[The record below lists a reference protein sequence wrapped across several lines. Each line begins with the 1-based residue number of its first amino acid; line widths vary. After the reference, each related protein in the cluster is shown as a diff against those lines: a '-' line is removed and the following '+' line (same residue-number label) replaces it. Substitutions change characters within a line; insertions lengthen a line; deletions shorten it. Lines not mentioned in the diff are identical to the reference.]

1 MTESTQASHTVG
13 RFNFF
18 IPDGTCTA
26 FSLDNEGQAV
36 FGANYDNLNQEGML
50 VVNKRGVS
58 KTGWEAGTT
67 GKYARW
73 TAKYGSVTFNL
84 AGPQF
89 AWAGMN
95 EAGLAVS
102 TLGLN
107 STRTPAPDER
117 PPLVNSLWIQYQLDT
132 SATIEEVIANDS
144 RVRIPDSMDHYLF
157 CDRSGACVA
166 VEFLGGKTVFH
177 TGEDMPVEALTN
189 DSYLKSVDAW
199 QEGRLSNLSLR
210 HFGIAGDRVTNF
222 QPLDTPTAV
231 AYAFDTL
238 DQVSVEKNTGAGI
251 TEWSIVFDMENLHTH
266 FRTSRNPQVRYV
278 DFARLDF
285 DCGSPVEMLDIN
297 APLTGDISNKLDR
310 FSFDANLESTLSY
323 LQTVDGFEASAFE
336 VEVLERG
343 IESYSC
349 GRKTLQYQAEKEL
362 LLPPIVGWMILALL
376 HRYWP
381 VGIVL
386 LLGVAVLVG
395 WRVRER
401 RRRKVSQVSS

>member
-1 MTESTQASHTVG
+1 
-13 RFNFF
+13 
-18 IPDGTCTA
+18 
-26 FSLDNEGQAV
+26 V
-36 FGANYDNLNQEGML
+36 FGSNYDNLNQEGML

-73 TAKYGSVTFNL
+73 TAEYGSVTFNH

-95 EAGLAVS
+95 EAGLAIS
-102 TLGLN
+102 TMGLN
-107 STRTPAPDER
+107 SSHSPAPDER

-132 SATIEEVIANDS
+132 SATIEEVMANDS
-144 RVRIPDSMDHYLF
+144 RVRIADTKDHYLV
-157 CDRSGACVA
+157 CDRSGACTA

-177 TGEDMPVEALTN
+177 AGEDMPVEALTN

-199 QEGRLSNLSLR
+199 QVGRLSNLSLR
-210 HFGIAGDRVTNF
+210 HFGIAADRVTDF
-222 QPLDTPTAV
+222 QPVDAPAAV
-231 AYAFDTL
+231 AYAFETL
-238 DQVSVEKNTGAGI
+238 DQVSVVKDTGAGI
-251 TEWSIVFDMENLHTH
+251 TEWSLVFDTENLHAH

-285 DCGSPVEMLDIN
+285 DCGTPVEMLDIN
-297 APLTGDISNKLDR
+297 APLAGDISDKLDR

-323 LQTVDGFEASAFE
+323 LQTVEGFEPSAFE

-343 IESYSC
+343 VTSFSC
-349 GRKTLQYQAEKEL
+349 ERPVALSQYEQER
-362 LLPPIVGWMILALL
+362 LLPPIVGWAALALF

-381 VGIVL
+381 VGVVL
-386 LLGVAVLVG
+386 LLGITVLVG
-395 WRVRER
+395 WRVRAR
-401 RRRKVSQVSS
+401 RRRKVSKVSS